1 MMDGQQETY
10 VKTYFGEVFSGSG
23 SISGMRLS
31 VYSSD
36 KLALVGI

>member
-10 VKTYFGEVFSGSG
+10 AKTYFDEVFSGSD

-31 VYSSD
+31 VYSSE
-36 KLALVGI
+36 KLAFVGI